1 MTQTHAAT
9 MSTDEAW
16 ATLKRLRETTSLA
29 DPDQG
34 EPPRWLAEP
43 HEVTGLTASR
53 DDVQR

>member
-9 MSTDEAW
+9 MSTDEAR